1 MNNKIYAL
9 IFTLLISIIGSSF
22 AEGKPKQKDKNKEK
36 AVKAAEPKSTESKT
50 AEIKGKEAKIT
61 EIKGKEAKALEIKEP
76 EKTMAAA
83 KADTSKIKQDHALTQ
98 TDSLELYLA
107 NSKLK
112 FLKKSAHASYYHNRF
127 NGRRTASGKKFNN
140 NGYTAA
146 HKKLPFGTK
155 VKVTNES
162 NGKYVI
168 VEITDRG
175 PFSKARE
182 IDLSRRAFMDI
193 VSNKNSGSAIVT
205 IEVLEPKK

>member
-1 MNNKIYAL
+1 MNNKIFIFLL
-9 IFTLLISIIGSSF
+9 IFTISIFGN
-22 AEGKPKQKDKNKEK
+22 AMPAKPKQKDKNKGKEK
-36 AVKAAEPKSTESKT
+36 TTKAADAKAAEIKSK
-50 AEIKGKEAKIT
+50 EIKA
-61 EIKGKEAKALEIKEP
+61 AEIKEP
-76 EKTMAAA
+76 EKTFAVV
-83 KADTSKIKQDHALTQ
+83 KIDTLKVLSQ

-112 FLKKSAHASYYHNRF
+112 FLKKNAHASYYHNRF
-127 NGRRTASGKKFNN
+127 NGRRTASGKKFSNTA
-140 NGYTAA
+140 YTAA

-155 VKVTNES
+155 VKVTNEA

-193 VSNKNSGSAIVT
+193 ASNKNSGMTIVT
-205 IEVLEPKK
+205 IEVIEPKK

>member
-1 MNNKIYAL
+1 MNNKIYTF
-9 IFTLLISIIGSSF
+9 IFALLISIIGSGF
-22 AEGKPKQKDKNKEK
+22 ATSKPKQKDKNKEK
-36 AVKAAEPKSTESKT
+36 ATKT
-50 AEIKGKEAKIT
+50 AEAKIPEPKGKEAKTT
-61 EIKGKEAKALEIKEP
+61 EIKGKETKALDLKEP
-76 EKTMAAA
+76 EKTVAVA
-83 KADTSKIKQDHALTQ
+83 KIDTSKIKQDHVLTQ

-112 FLKKSAHASYYHNRF
+112 FLKKNAHASYYHNRF

-182 IDLSRRAFMDI
+182 IDLSRKAFMDI